1 MNFITKVTSALILTA
16 GLASAS
22 VYTLDGTHTNVG
34 FSVKHLM
41 ITNVKGDFKKYDATI
56 DFDAATKS
64 FKVFKANIETASVDT
79 GIEKRDNHLKSDD
92 FFLSEKFPKMTF
104 EMKSYEA
111 NGDEGKM
118 TGDLTIRGITKSVV
132 LEVEE
137 IATVKDFEGNNR
149 VGFTLEGKINRMDY
163 DLKWN
168 KALELGGVAVAEE
181 VKLTAEVE
189 AVEASK

>member
-1 MNFITKVTSALILTA
+1 MNFLTKVTSALVLTA

-22 VYTLDGTHTNVG
+22 VYTLDAGHTNVG

-64 FKVFKANIETASVDT
+64 FKVFKANIDTASVNT

-104 EMKSYEA
+104 EMKSYKA
-111 NGDEGKM
+111 DGDEGKM

-132 LEVEE
+132 LDVEDL
-137 IATVKDFEGNNR
+137 ATIKDFEGNTR
-149 VGFTLEGKINRMDY
+149 VGFTLNGKINRMDY

-168 KALELGGVAVAEE
+168 KALELGGVAVSEE
-181 VKLTAEVE
+181 VKIIVDVQAKE
-189 AVEASK
+189 K

>member
-1 MNFITKVTSALILTA
+1 MNFLTKVTSALVLTA

-22 VYTLDGTHTNVG
+22 VYTLDAGHTNVG

-64 FKVFKANIETASVDT
+64 FKVFKANIDTASVNT

-104 EMKSYEA
+104 EMKSYES

-118 TGDLTIRGITKSVV
+118 TGDLTIRGITKLVV
-132 LEVEE
+132 LDVEDL
-137 IATVKDFEGNNR
+137 ATIKDFEGNTR
-149 VGFTLEGKINRMDY
+149 VGFTLNGKINRMDY

-168 KALELGGVAVAEE
+168 KALELGGVAVSEE
-181 VKLTAEVE
+181 VKIIVDVQAKE
-189 AVEASK
+189 K

>member
-79 GIEKRDNHLKSDD
+79 GIEKRDNHLKSED

-104 EMKSYEA
+104 EMKSYKA
-111 NGDEGKM
+111 DGDEGKM
-118 TGDLTIRGITKSVV
+118 SGDLTIRGITKPVV
-132 LEVEE
+132 LEVEDL
-137 IATVKDFEGNNR
+137 ATIKDFEGNSR
-149 VGFTLEGKINRMDY
+149 VGFALKGKINRMDY

-168 KALELGGVAVAEE
+168 KALELGGVAVSEE
-181 VKLTAEVE
+181 VKIIVDVQAKE
-189 AVEASK
+189 K